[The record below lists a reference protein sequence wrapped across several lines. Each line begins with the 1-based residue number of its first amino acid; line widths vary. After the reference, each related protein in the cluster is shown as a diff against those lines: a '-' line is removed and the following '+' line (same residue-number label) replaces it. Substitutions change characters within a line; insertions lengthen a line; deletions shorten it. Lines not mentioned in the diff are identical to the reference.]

1 MRFVPRVYS
10 QVSVEVGP
18 LGEPFAAKLAAMR
31 VLDILFVVQLQ
42 MSFELFRGR
51 WKGFPAKAAWIVFE
65 IRMSHHVPVNQEGR
79 CEGLQTYLAARIETM
94 RVGYSFKITYVF
106 QKDPHHQDLVLI

>member
-18 LGEPFAAKLAAMR
+18 LGEPFAAKLATMR
-31 VLDILFVVQLQ
+31 VLDILFIVQLQ

-51 WKGFPAKAAWIVFE
+51 RKGFPAKAAWVIFE
-65 IRMSHHVPVNQEGR
+65 IRVSHHVPVDQEGR

-94 RVGYSFKITYVF
+94 HEVFQFKNFSFKI
-106 QKDPHHQDLVLI
+106 L